1 MGYDTVNKFLENQNV
16 VHKREYFT
24 GGISVR
30 IYYSYRGFDVLK
42 EGKFE

>member
-30 IYYSYRGFDVLK
+30 IYYSSGVSTFWRRV
-42 EGKFE
+42 

>member
-1 MGYDTVNKFLENQNV
+1 MGYDTNYEYIENQNV

-30 IYYSYRGFDVLK
+30 MHILTGFRRF
-42 EGKFE
+42 EGG